1 MSSLSYSVP
10 VFIVVLVII
19 VIINFIIENLE
30 NRHVRIGLNSRN
42 AALHVINGGVD
53 AYIYQH
59 SGLAHGQSRS
69 LEQGRSG
76 TADEHLRYQ
85 REKGS

>member
-19 VIINFIIENLE
+19 VVINFIIEDLE

-42 AALHVINGGVD
+42 AALHVIT
-53 AYIYQH
+53 
-59 SGLAHGQSRS
+59 R
-69 LEQGRSG
+69 
-76 TADEHLRYQ
+76 
-85 REKGS
+85 